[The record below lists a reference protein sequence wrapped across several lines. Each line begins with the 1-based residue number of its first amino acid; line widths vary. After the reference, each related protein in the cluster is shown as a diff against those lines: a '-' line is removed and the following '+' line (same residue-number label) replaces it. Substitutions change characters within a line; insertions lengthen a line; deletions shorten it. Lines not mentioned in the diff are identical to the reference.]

1 VPEAR
6 NILLP
11 EESHIV
17 RNTFGSAIGNA
28 MKPQLTHQR
37 FESWVN
43 THPDRVAVAC
53 GDVSL
58 TYGELNDRANRLAR
72 HLNKLGVCHGSA
84 VGICFAPRI
93 ETMVCI
99 LASLKAGAAYAPID
113 PSYPADRLALVVA
126 QLDNMNF
133 IFVSEQT
140 DDKFKESGKHSIPI
154 GEERQLTS
162 SYPADNLQSRVRD
175 DDLCYIVF
183 TSGTTGIPKAVGI
196 QHGGWANL
204 LAWIEAAYHQD
215 RQSTGLLVSA
225 FGFDI
230 SQRGLMTPLYVGAT
244 LCLLDTEHFD
254 PRLAVQMIQKHRV
267 RSLHLAPSTVYLL
280 AAASAGNETLAS
292 LEHLFIGGDAL
303 SVGRIKQWAL
313 NEGRRCCIVHQYG
326 VAECTDVATSYVV
339 ERGRDYVQS
348 GIPMGAPV
356 ANCEVHVLNDIGH
369 EVEVGETGEIFI
381 SGAGVGVGYVNN
393 PQLTAERFV
402 RISAEGREVYAYRS
416 GDFARR
422 MTRSEYVCLGRRDS
436 QIKIR
441 GMLTNLTDIEHV
453 IKRSIPAIAEA
464 IVLAVGN
471 ESESGESIKL
481 VVFVMSASGGVL
493 DANDLKRQLTK
504 QLPRHMIPSEFVS
517 IERFPLTHNGKIDR
531 QLLKLQLE
539 SARVES

>member
-1 VPEAR
+1 VQTT
-6 NILLP
+6 
-11 EESHIV
+11 S
-17 RNTFGSAIGNA
+17 GSVTGNA
-28 MKPQLTHQR
+28 TKPQLAHQR
-37 FESWVN
+37 FESWAN
-43 THPDRVAVAC
+43 AHPDKVAVAW

-58 TYGELNDRANRLAR
+58 TYGELNNRANRLAR
-72 HLNKLGVCHGSA
+72 LLNELGVCQGSA

-126 QLDNMNF
+126 QLENMKF
-133 IFVSEQT
+133 VFVSEQT
-140 DDKFKESGKHSIPI
+140 DGKLKESGKRLISIA
-154 GEERQLTS
+154 EERKLTS
-162 SYPADNLQSRVRD
+162 SYPADNLQTGVRD
-175 DDLCYIVF
+175 DDLCYVVF

-204 LAWIEAAYHQD
+204 LAWIEADYRQD

-254 PRLAVQMIQKHRV
+254 PRLAVQTIHKHRV

-280 AAASAGNETLAS
+280 AGASAGNEMLAS

-303 SVGRIKQWAL
+303 SFDRIKHWAL
-313 NEGRRCCIVHQYG
+313 HEGRRCCIVHQYG

-339 ERGRDYVQS
+339 ERERDYVQS
-348 GIPMGAPV
+348 GIPMGTPV
-356 ANCEVHVLNDIGH
+356 RNCKVHVLNDLGH

-402 RISAEGREVYAYRS
+402 RIPAEGSDVYAYRS

-422 MTRSEYVCLGRRDS
+422 TTSSEYVCLGRRDS

-441 GMLTNLTDIEHV
+441 GMLTNLVDIEHV
-453 IKRSIPAIAEA
+453 IKRSIPEVTEA
-464 IVLAVGN
+464 IVLAVSN
-471 ESESGESIKL
+471 ESESGENIRL
-481 VVFVMSASGGVL
+481 VVFVISADGGAL
-493 DANDLKRQLTK
+493 DANDLKRQLAQ
-504 QLPRHMIPSEFVS
+504 QLPRHMIPSEFVAV
-517 IERFPLTHNGKIDR
+517 EGFPLTNNGKIDR
-531 QLLKLQLE
+531 QQLKLQLE
-539 SARVES
+539 NAKDRAIGTTKHIRA

>member
-1 VPEAR
+1 VPKVR
-6 NILLP
+6 STLLP
-11 EESHIV
+11 EESCIV
-17 RNTFGSAIGNA
+17 RNTSGSAKGNA
-28 MKPQLTHQR
+28 SKPQLTHER
-37 FESWVN
+37 FESWAN
-43 THPDRVAVAC
+43 THPDRVAIVC

-58 TYGELNDRANRLAR
+58 TYDELNDRANRLAR
-72 HLNKLGVCHGSA
+72 HLNKLGVCQGSA

-113 PSYPADRLALVVA
+113 SSYPADRLALVVT

-140 DDKFKESGKHSIPI
+140 DDKLKESGKQLIPI
-154 GEERQLTS
+154 GKLGQLTS
-162 SYPADNLQSRVRD
+162 YYPADNLQSAVRD
-175 DDLCYIVF
+175 DELCYVVF
-183 TSGTTGIPKAVGI
+183 TSGTTGTPKAVGI

-204 LAWIEAAYHQD
+204 LAWIESDYHQD
-215 RQSTGLLVSA
+215 EQSTGLLVSA

-230 SQRGLMTPLYVGAT
+230 SQRALMTPLYVGAT
-244 LCLLDTEHFD
+244 LCLLDTEYFD

-280 AAASAGNETLAS
+280 TAASAGNETLAS
-292 LEHLFIGGDAL
+292 LEHMFIGGDAL

-313 NEGRRCCIVHQYG
+313 NEGERCCIVHQYG

-339 ERGRDYVQS
+339 ERGRDYGQS

-356 ANCEVHVLNDIGH
+356 ANCEVHVLNDAGH
-369 EVEVGETGEIFI
+369 EVGVGETGEVFI
-381 SGAGVGVGYVNN
+381 SGAGVGIGYVNN

-402 RISAEGREVYAYRS
+402 RTSVRGREVHAYRS

-422 MTRSEYVCLGRRDS
+422 MTSSEYVCLGRRDS

-464 IVLAVGN
+464 IVLALGN
-471 ESESGESIKL
+471 EGESGQSIKL
-481 VVFVMSASGGVL
+481 VAFVMFASGGAL
-493 DANDLKRQLTK
+493 DASDLKRQLTK
-504 QLPRHMIPSEFVS
+504 QLPRHMIPLEFVS
-517 IERFPLTHNGKIDR
+517 VEQFPLTQNGKVDR

-539 SARVES
+539 SAGAES